1 MTNTKSLVDG
11 IGNEALTEKYYDDWA
26 LNYDKTLKKWN
37 YKAPLK
43 AVKAMSL
50 IKDSISSNLDLACG
64 TGMFAAK
71 LKKKY
76 TNINIDGCD
85 ISSKSLKIAK
95 SKKLYRSLIK
105 QSFEKKINII
115 KKYDAVS
122 MIGSM
127 TYCKKPKTLFSL
139 IFNYLKK
146 DGIFIFTH
154 RIDLWEKQNFDLI
167 INNFNKSFHL
177 AHKSRPLHYLPQNS
191 SFSNKI
197 KIRLIVLKKNLIF
210 FVKFFH
216 FF

>member
-11 IGNEALTEKYYDDWA
+11 IGNETLTEKYYDDWA
-26 LNYDKTLKKWN
+26 LNYDQTLKKWN

-50 IKDSISSNLDLACG
+50 VKDSISSNLDLACG

-76 TNINIDGCD
+76 TNIDIDGCD

-154 RIDLWEKQNFDLI
+154 RIDLWEKQNFDLLV
-167 INNFNKSFHL
+167 NNFSKSFHL
-177 AHKSRPLHYLPQNS
+177 VHKSRPLNYLPQNS

-197 KIRLIVLKKNLIF
+197 KIRLVVLKKI
-210 FVKFFH
+210 
-216 FF
+216 

>member
-1 MTNTKSLVDG
+1 MTSTKSLVDG

-26 LNYDKTLKKWN
+26 LNYDQTLKKWN
-37 YKAPLK
+37 YKAPLQ

-76 TNINIDGCD
+76 TNIDIDGCD
-85 ISSKSLKIAK
+85 ISSQSLKIAK

-127 TYCKKPKTLFSL
+127 TYCKKPQKVLSL
-139 IFNYLKK
+139 VIDYLKK
-146 DGIFIFTH
+146 NGIFIFTH
-154 RIDLWEKQNFDLI
+154 RIDLWNKQNFDLI
-167 INNFNKSFHL
+167 INNFNKSYQL
-177 AHKSRPLHYLPQNS
+177 VYKSRPLSYLPKNS
-191 SFSNKI
+191 SFSDKI
-197 KIRLIVLKKNLIF
+197 KIRIVILKKI
-210 FVKFFH
+210 
-216 FF
+216 